1 MKNITKFALLALLII
16 SINKITAQKQNN
28 LDEATIRC
36 LMEAQET
43 RLSPDQAKIDCGCS
57 GKSKHKNNNNN
68 KKENSYV
75 RRR

>member
-1 MKNITKFALLALLII
+1 MIT
-16 SINKITAQKQNN
+16 KQNN

-57 GKSKHKNNNNN
+57 GKSKHKNNNN

>member
-1 MKNITKFALLALLII
+1 MIT
-16 SINKITAQKQNN
+16 KQNN

-57 GKSKHKNNNNN
+57 GKSKYKNNNNNN
-68 KKENSYV
+68 KKGE
-75 RRR
+75 

>member
-1 MKNITKFALLALLII
+1 MIT
-16 SINKITAQKQNN
+16 KQNN

-57 GKSKHKNNNNN
+57 GKSKHKKIIIIII

-75 RRR
+75 RSR

>member
-1 MKNITKFALLALLII
+1 MIT
-16 SINKITAQKQNN
+16 KQNN

-57 GKSKHKNNNNN
+57 VNQKTKITIII
-68 KKENSYV
+68 KENSYV